1 MLILCKYVTLR
12 SNPLLSSSS
21 AHVCGARHYT
31 LPSSPLTLLPPTPR
45 SALSPSLLS
54 RRDGHAAAQP
64 RRAGDR
70 RRAPPRRLLRGGARL
85 RAGRLP
91 ELPGLPGRLAPPPG
105 DARRRAPHHR
115 ARPAAAPRG
124 RRPAPRAPR
133 PRSCPGAT
141 TSPSPSP
148 TTTGSSPG

>member
-91 ELPGLPGRLAPPPG
+91 ELPGLPEEKYHITRTAYQVQNLAIQINLFILVLAICIAVCLLNRLYCVAHMLPKIHWPN
-105 DARRRAPHHR
+105 
-115 ARPAAAPRG
+115 
-124 RRPAPRAPR
+124 
-133 PRSCPGAT
+133 
-141 TSPSPSP
+141 
-148 TTTGSSPG
+148 